1 MTVPRRRATRLRV
14 IHGAHAAGTELVEL
28 RVLAREAGVGRSAAN
43 RFVALGLLEPIGGS
57 GGSAGRPLF
66 PRNAAARLASAARL
80 RRDLGLNYAG
90 AVLASELL
98 ARIEELERRLESGAI
113 GTDRPDQDVI
123 VPPSPPNDEG

>member
-28 RVLAREAGVGRSAAN
+28 RVLAREAGVGRSAAS
-43 RFVALGLLEPIGGS
+43 RFVALGLLEPI

-113 GTDRPDQDVI
+113 GRDRPDQDVI